1 MLHLFRT
8 IQAPLG
14 RQGRSKC
21 LRHMSIPKL
30 LALPHKVQQGIFRR
44 IFFDSKASD
53 ANCWQAFMHMRMRKR
68 VDDLLT
74 VLNRA
79 KLPAEAAVEKK
90 AWGGRSYTK

>member
-1 MLHLFRT
+1 M
-8 IQAPLG
+8 
-14 RQGRSKC
+14 
-21 LRHMSIPKL
+21 
-30 LALPHKVQQGIFRR
+30 
-44 IFFDSKASD
+44 FFDSLAPD

-90 AWGGRSYTK
+90 AWGGRSYNK

>member
-1 MLHLFRT
+1 MRF
-8 IQAPLG
+8 
-14 RQGRSKC
+14 
-21 LRHMSIPKL
+21 LRIPH
-30 LALPHKVQQGIFRR
+30 AAAR
-44 IFFDSKASD
+44 
-53 ANCWQAFMHMRMRKR
+53 QAFMHMRMRKR